1 MTTSTDM
8 IRICSMTEEHIPTIA
23 HIERAC
29 FSEPWSEQA
38 LSEELGV
45 PSAVFLTALLDGRVA
60 GYMGAHHLGDCA
72 YVCNVAVSPEY
83 RRRTVASALVGAQIA
98 AARNAGMGEITLEVR
113 SSNQPARALYEKF
126 GFTRL
131 GTRPGFYSNPKENAE
146 IYSLFF

>member
-1 MTTSTDM
+1 
-8 IRICSMTEEHIPTIA
+8 MTEEHIPTIA

-45 PSAVFLTALLDGRVA
+45 PSAVLLTALLDGRVA
-60 GYMGAHHLGDCA
+60 GYMGTHHLGDCA